1 MKPYLTGLGLVS
13 LLFISSVYSWPDN
26 HGDEDDDNGDMIK
39 AEGMGGMGGGRY
51 AGIGGMGG
59 MEGGRPGGMGG
70 MGGGRPGGMGGM
82 GGMGGGRPGGMGGM
96 GGVRPDGMGSMGDE
110 RPDGMG
116 GMGGGRRGGM
126 GGMGDERPDGIGGM
140 GGGRHGGMGGMGDE
154 RPDGIGGMGGGRHG
168 GMGGMGDERPDGM
181 GGMGSGR
188 RGGMEGIG
196 NERPDG
202 MGGRGGGRRGGMGGM
217 GVERPDGMGDERPD
231 GMRGRGGGRRGGMG
245 GMGGERPDG
254 MGGMGGG
261 RRGGMG
267 GGRRGGMGGGRRGGM
282 GGMGGGT
289 SASMGGMGG
298 GRRDGLGGGR
308 RGGIGGM
315 GSRSRGGMRGM
326 GGGTRGSM
334 GGMGG
339 GRPGGMRAMGG
350 ETSGGMFGIGGMGGG
365 TRGGMRGMGGGRP
378 GGMGGM
384 GGGRPGGMGGTGG
397 GRPGGMGGTGGGR
410 PGGIGGMGGGRPG
423 GMGGGRPGGMGGM
436 GGGRPGG
443 MGGTGGRRSGGN
455 DSRAAKRE
463 RIRQRLQKRKQ
474 RNEERK
480 RKREQNKI
488 TFVVKGMTDFTA
500 GKYEKDSTLMNLY
513 LNAYNKVVSIL
524 GKRRNILM
532 NKMRVS
538 NVKGQV
544 RSSITLGSFK
554 RSKSVSDKWNIKC
567 RNTFADL
574 VEKFGENPTGRDAE
588 KARSMIDRITGH
600 YITEVKKLFDELSK
614 KLDDND
620 EGYYIDAVK
629 QDAGN
634 AEKMQAMIMDVRKIS
649 STIGCAIQ
657 EKKADL
663 EPYHDRKHEPT
674 AAEAHLIKRLGSV
687 RMNAI
692 SAFMDFQKEIMAD
705 NSPKDRSHAVEI
717 EQLRS
722 GLKILE
728 VKKDELIKK
737 AIDELETIVEE
748 EKVDPELR
756 PLKEKLSEIAQ
767 NILEEEKTSRMPKMK
782 AIMDDAIGRV
792 GNKPGAGTIEGLLRK
807 RSINEYAG
815 IQNKIGRCITKVLGR
830 FGKTGDSLEQ
840 QVEKASPSLKSMILK
855 VMDKALINLQH
866 FADEKI
872 KDLEAGNGIFG
883 KLNQLHKRPRM

>member
-1 MKPYLTGLGLVS
+1 MKRYLTGLGLVS

-51 AGIGGMGG
+51 AGMGGMGS

-96 GGVRPDGMGSMGDE
+96 GGGLPGGMGGMGGGRRVGMGGMGGGRRGGMGGIGDE

-126 GGMGDERPDGIGGM
+126 GGMGDERPDGIEGM
-140 GGGRHGGMGGMGDE
+140 GGGRRVGMGD
-154 RPDGIGGMGGGRHG
+154 I
-168 GMGGMGDERPDGM
+168 GDERPDGM
-181 GGMGSGR
+181 GGMGDK
-188 RGGMEGIG
+188 
-196 NERPDG
+196 RPDG
-202 MGGRGGGRRGGMGGM
+202 MGGRGGGRRGGMG
-217 GVERPDGMGDERPD
+217 GMGDERPD

-267 GGRRGGMGGGRRGGM
+267 GIRGGRRDGMGGGRRGGM
-282 GGMGGGT
+282 
-289 SASMGGMGG
+289 
-298 GRRDGLGGGR
+298 
-308 RGGIGGM
+308 GGM

-326 GGGTRGSM
+326 GGGTRGGM

-350 ETSGGMFGIGGMGGG
+350 ETSGGMFGMGGLGGERRDGMGGGRRGGMGGMGSRSRGGMRGMGGGTRGGMGGMGGGRPGGMRAMGGETSGGMFGMGGMGGG

-378 GGMGGM
+378 GGMGG
-384 GGGRPGGMGGTGG
+384 TGG
-397 GRPGGMGGTGGGR
+397 GRPGGMGGK
-410 PGGIGGMGGGRPG
+410 
-423 GMGGGRPGGMGGM
+423 
-436 GGGRPGG
+436 
-443 MGGTGGRRSGGN
+443 GGRRSGGN

-500 GKYEKDSTLMNLY
+500 GKYEKDSTVMNLY

-532 NKMRVS
+532 NKMRGS

-554 RSKSVSDKWNIKC
+554 RSKSVSDKWNVKC

-588 KARSMIDRITGH
+588 KARAMIDRVTGH

-705 NSPKDRSHAVEI
+705 NSPKDRSHAVDI

-767 NILEEEKTSRMPKMK
+767 NVLEEEKTSRMPKMK

-883 KLNQLHKRPRM
+883 KLNQLHKSPRM

>member
-267 GGRRGGMGGGRRGGM
+267 GRGGGRRGGMGGMGGERPDGMGGMGGGRRGGMGGGRRGGM

-365 TRGGMRGMGGGRP
+365 TRGGMR
-378 GGMGGM
+378 
-384 GGGRPGGMGGTGG
+384 
-397 GRPGGMGGTGGGR
+397 
-410 PGGIGGMGGGRPG
+410 